1 MDAAIVNAAK
11 ATAAKAEEDK
21 AGLIEESKK
30 LAAWTA
36 VDRHL
41 RPEHKVR
48 ITACPVFS
56 RGLITVWLRSS
67 ALDQVCCPS
76 V

>member
-11 ATAAKAEEDK
+11 ATAVKAEEDK

-48 ITACPVFS
+48 V
-56 RGLITVWLRSS
+56 TV
-67 ALDQVCCPS
+67 
-76 V
+76 